1 MTKARSEI
9 SEVLKLENDMTTQKW
24 KEVLNF
30 ENLNELKYIHE
41 CILETLR
48 IEPSVASS
56 SGLQL
61 TEKV

>member
-41 CILETLR
+41 CVLETLR